1 MSQSRSQL
9 VAPIGNVDVNG
20 GIVVSGATTAGT
32 FGGNF
37 TGTATGLSGT
47 PNLNV
52 GVITT
57 TSYVGDGSSLTG
69 IAATPFVGQNV
80 TSVSGVTTVNLNS
93 GNVIYFTHNTDTTV
107 AFANTTTTQSVTFIR
122 TKDDTST
129 ARNITWPS
137 SFVWN
142 GGVTPTL
149 NNSPRSTDAQQFNFL
164 TRDGGVTW
172 YAREE
177 VNVNPQPNLLS
188 VWGYNNNGQLGQNNT
203 TYYSSPVQIPGTT
216 WSSISGGYQHSLAT
230 KTDGTLWSWGRNQSG
245 QLGQNN
251 RTSYSSPVQ
260 IPGTT
265 WSSINAGRFH
275 PLAIKTDGTLWAWGS
290 NNFGQLGQNN
300 TTYYSSPVQIPGTTW
315 RSVTSGVY
323 HSLATK
329 TDGTLWIWGINNNGQ
344 LGQNN
349 TINYSSPVQIPG
361 NIWSSNIT
369 SCKTGGYRVTSF
381 AIKTD
386 GTLWS
391 WGFGEFGELGI
402 SISGNSTSA
411 MKSSPVQIPGTT
423 WSSISGGTGHSL
435 ATKTDGT
442 LWSWGYGGQGQLGQN
457 NTTPRSSPVQIPG
470 TTWSSVSGGGNNFSL
485 ATKTDSTLWSWGSN
499 LFGILGQNN
508 TTYYSSPVQIPGT
521 TWSSVS
527 SGGIHSLAIQYTS

>member
-107 AFANTTTTQSVTFIR
+107 AFANTSTTQSVTFIR

-129 ARNITWPS
+129 ARAITWPS

-142 GGVTPTL
+142 NGVTPTL
-149 NNSPRSTDAQQFNFL
+149 VNNPRSTDAQQFNFL

-177 VNVNPQPNLLS
+177 VNVNPQTFALFS
-188 VWGYNNNGQLGQNNT
+188 WGYNGNGPLGQNNRIN
-203 TYYSSPVQIPGTT
+203 YSSPVQIPGTT
-216 WSSISGGYQHSLAT
+216 WSSISGGNSLSLATKTDRTLWSWGRNNQGQLGQNNLTYYSSPVQIPGTTWNSISSGSYSGHPISLAT
-230 KTDGTLWSWGRNQSG
+230 KTDGTLWSWGRNYFG

-251 RTSYSSPVQ
+251 RISYSSPVQ

-265 WSSINAGRFH
+265 WSSIAAGRTHAF
-275 PLAIKTDGTLWAWGS
+275 ATKTDGTLWSWGYNGNGQLGQNTTLRCSSPTQVPGTSWRSVVAGNEQGVATKTDGTLWTWGRNVYGNLGQNNRTYASSPVQIPGTTWNLIVSRNYYVLSSKTDGTLWSWGS
-290 NNFGQLGQNN
+290 NNQGQLGQNN
-300 TTYYSSPVQIPGTTW
+300 VTYYSSPVQIPGTTW
-315 RSVTSGVY
+315 NSLSIAYT

-329 TDGTLWIWGINNNGQ
+329 TDGTLWVWGINNNAQ

-349 TINYSSPVQIPG
+349 
-361 NIWSSNIT
+361 
-369 SCKTGGYRVTSF
+369 R
-381 AIKTD
+381 
-386 GTLWS
+386 
-391 WGFGEFGELGI
+391 I
-402 SISGNSTSA
+402 S
-411 MKSSPVQIPGTT
+411 
-423 WSSISGGTGHSL
+423 
-435 ATKTDGT
+435 
-442 LWSWGYGGQGQLGQN
+442 
-457 NTTPRSSPVQIPG
+457 
-470 TTWSSVSGGGNNFSL
+470 
-485 ATKTDSTLWSWGSN
+485 
-499 LFGILGQNN
+499 
-508 TTYYSSPVQIPGT
+508 YSSPVQIPGT
-521 TWSSVS
+521 TWSSAAGANTHSIALQIS
-527 SGGIHSLAIQYTS
+527 S